1 MNFFFALNFKNFK
14 CSLTI
19 PKFTNEG
26 NQLKNISLFT
36 TKINNG
42 YWQIQKQECREDKNF
57 YYLNIPSKEG
67 DNVFFLGKNNFL
79 KNINALKI
87 NKLKPFYKMKTSL
100 TFRASLNI
108 YNKLKEF
115 SSYQSEYPFEMSKKT
130 GSILTPISPF
140 INENQNNILAFKQ
153 IHYLPIKKPF
163 FIYIV
168 DLYSQ
173 KVLLKK
179 QFYTNSTNIL
189 DLSNINQLKNCC
201 FYSENQ
207 LGIPIFVS
215 HGKKL
220 GISMEH
226 SHPPQLYLLSKNRY
240 EIISSLKARVKKI
253 VSKSF

>member
-26 NQLKNISLFT
+26 KELKNISLFI
-36 TKINNG
+36 TKINDG
-42 YWQIQKQECREDKNF
+42 YWQIQKQECEEDKNF
-57 YYLNIPSKEG
+57 FYLNIPSKESS
-67 DNVFFLGKNNFL
+67 NIFFIGHKTLL
-79 KNINALKI
+79 KNKDTIKI
-87 NKLKPFYKMKTSL
+87 NQLKTFYKMKTSL
-100 TFRASLNI
+100 TFRANLNI

-115 SSYQSEYPFEMSKKT
+115 SSYQSEYPFEMSNKT

-153 IHYLPIKKPF
+153 IYYLPLIKPF

-179 QFYTNSTNIL
+179 KFYTNFTNIL
-189 DLSNINQLKNCC
+189 DLSNIKYLKNCC

-226 SHPPQLYLLSKNRY
+226 SHPPQLYLLSKNRF
-240 EIISSLKARVKKI
+240 EIISNLKARVKQI
-253 VSKSF
+253 VSKSS